1 MTNKSPS
8 FTPFLSLLLLLS
20 ATCYAKDDNLIKTKC
35 YKTED
40 PVGEVCLFE
49 DRKAV
54 STNKEKYQDT
64 CEEPAKLSIKTLS
77 QPELRVT
84 DSSGT
89 ESDRAKVQY
98 LSELNL
104 VKLKVADKK
113 TFYTSYKNSAC
124 GGWSGSDHTPFW
136 IVDGKINYLS
146 IDNKNKSF
154 MSTLRKAWSPVYDGF
169 LEVSSELANK
179 EGIPWETSFIRYQKI
194 NGKWISVKRTV
205 PEMIEIENDEPLNEK
220 NFPPRV
226 KQ

>member
-1 MTNKSPS
+1 MTNKSPL

-54 STNKEKYQDT
+54 STNKEKYQET
-64 CEEPAKLSIKTLS
+64 CEEPAKLSIKTIT

-84 DSSGT
+84 DSNGT
-89 ESDRAKVQY
+89 ESDRTKIQY

-104 VKLKVADKK
+104 VKMRVADKK

-124 GGWSGSDHTPFW
+124 SVWRGSIHTPFW
-136 IVDGKINYLS
+136 VADGKIIYLN
-146 IDNKNKSF
+146 IDNKNKFF
-154 MSTLRKAWSPVYDGF
+154 MNTLRKTWSPVYDGF
-169 LEVSSELANK
+169 LEVASELSK
-179 EGIPWETSFIRYQKI
+179 TEGIPWETSFIRYQNI
-194 NGKWISVKRTV
+194 SGKWISAKRTI
-205 PEMIEIENDEPLNEK
+205 PEMTEIENDESLNEK